1 MESTMYY
8 ENTVIER
15 LKQLKFGGKGKYCCI
30 PVCKYAQ
37 YEKDLQKT
45 NTSLFKFPDTDAKP
59 ELHKLRCNKI
69 KTFSRAGGRDSVKIT
84 NNTYVSEFHFIITDI
99 NVSAGSHIKTSKPNV
114 APSEFT
120 FVKNK

>member
-1 MESTMYY
+1 MLE
-8 ENTVIER
+8 
-15 LKQLKFGGKGKYCCI
+15 LPKQLNIGRKGKYCCI

-99 NVSAGSHIKTSKPNV
+99 HVSAGSHIKTSKPNV